1 MYKLTQIRLSFDSI
15 ESALLSFDLVMPD
28 RDKLGLVFETTAV
41 NRWSTGTPDLGSEL
55 IFGWAA
61 GDISTRFALF

>member
-1 MYKLTQIRLSFDSI
+1 MI
-15 ESALLSFDLVMPD
+15 PD
-28 RDKLGLVFETTAV
+28 VDKLGLVFETTAV

-61 GDISTRFALF
+61 GDISTRFALFLEDELNAVVKLEYFILHLICKV